1 MNVDPRTQALLLS
14 AAQKQI
20 IEIARALARNL
31 KLIIFDEPTSAL
43 MVSEVDQ
50 LFEIIKQLKEKGIA
64 VIYITHRIEELF
76 RIADRVTIMRDGKYI
91 DTVEPALTSRYQM
104 INMMV
109 GRELTEN
116 YPHTTRE
123 VSEKPILEV
132 KNISG
137 EGFRNVSFTVQAG
150 EIVGFAGLI
159 GAGRTETALAIF
171 GARKLTEGEIYLH
184 GKKLHNTSPG
194 QAIQNGIGYI
204 PEERKEQGL
213 FLLDN
218 IRHNVSIA
226 SIKKHTKFGFVN
238 TKTENETADAYCQKM
253 RVKAPHFGEI
263 VMNLSG
269 GNQQKVL
276 VAKWLATQCQVLFFD
291 EPTRGIDVGARQE
304 IYELMTAMV
313 DEGIAVVLISSDM
326 GEIIGMADRV
336 IVFYEGEVMGQ
347 LNREQLTQSA
357 IMELASGQRQ
367 YEREN
372 TMV

>member
-1 MNVDPRTQALLLS
+1 M
-14 AAQKQI
+14 
-20 IEIARALARNL
+20 
-31 KLIIFDEPTSAL
+31 
-43 MVSEVDQ
+43 
-50 LFEIIKQLKEKGIA
+50 
-64 VIYITHRIEELF
+64 
-76 RIADRVTIMRDGKYI
+76 
-91 DTVEPALTSRYQM
+91 
-104 INMMV
+104 
-109 GRELTEN
+109 
-116 YPHTTRE
+116 
-123 VSEKPILEV
+123 

-184 GKKLHNTSPG
+184 GKKLYNTSPG

-276 VAKWLATQCQVLFFD
+276 VAKWLATQCQVL
-291 EPTRGIDVGARQE
+291 
-304 IYELMTAMV
+304 
-313 DEGIAVVLISSDM
+313 
-326 GEIIGMADRV
+326 
-336 IVFYEGEVMGQ
+336 
-347 LNREQLTQSA
+347 
-357 IMELASGQRQ
+357 
-367 YEREN
+367 
-372 TMV
+372 

>member
-1 MNVDPRTQALLLS
+1 M
-14 AAQKQI
+14 
-20 IEIARALARNL
+20 
-31 KLIIFDEPTSAL
+31 
-43 MVSEVDQ
+43 
-50 LFEIIKQLKEKGIA
+50 
-64 VIYITHRIEELF
+64 
-76 RIADRVTIMRDGKYI
+76 
-91 DTVEPALTSRYQM
+91 
-104 INMMV
+104 
-109 GRELTEN
+109 
-116 YPHTTRE
+116 
-123 VSEKPILEV
+123 
-132 KNISG
+132 
-137 EGFRNVSFTVQAG
+137 
-150 EIVGFAGLI
+150 
-159 GAGRTETALAIF
+159 
-171 GARKLTEGEIYLH
+171 
-184 GKKLHNTSPG
+184 
-194 QAIQNGIGYI
+194 
-204 PEERKEQGL
+204 
-213 FLLDN
+213 LDN